1 MQLEMGTLWGS
12 RVLLCSPIGSV
23 LVRVST
29 DSLGSKSITETTGEM
44 EVERIREPLEEEEA
58 VLLGSSD
65 EYLKEARS
73 RSVVGPA
80 WLQAAPVWSGW
91 GKSCSEPQ
99 QEHQR

>member
-23 LVRVST
+23 LVRVFT

-65 EYLKEARS
+65 ESPEGSKEQVSGRPCVAPGS
-73 RSVVGPA
+73 PSVVRLGEE
-80 WLQAAPVWSGW
+80 LL
-91 GKSCSEPQ
+91 
-99 QEHQR
+99 